1 MRAAV
6 SRFLELAPVQRSCVV
21 LKDGFDYSLDEIA
34 AMLELSVSGIKSALV
49 RGVRAMLVD
58 EVKLELISRLKCTGR
73 MQVSSYLSN
82 YDSISGWN
90 LVPGWLEDR
99 EILAVF
105 PHPHDA
111 RPGYFVEL
119 TVVDGRVTAIRDFR
133 YEPYVMREAMI
144 KLVR

>member
-1 MRAAV
+1 
-6 SRFLELAPVQRSCVV
+6 
-21 LKDGFDYSLDEIA
+21 
-34 AMLELSVSGIKSALV
+34 
-49 RGVRAMLVD
+49 
-58 EVKLELISRLKCTGR
+58 

-111 RPGYFVEL
+111 FNVNL
-119 TVVDGRVTAIRDFR
+119 FAIESLQISPFR
-133 YEPYVMREAMI
+133 QL
-144 KLVR
+144 KLARSSRA